1 MRRALCAASRVS
13 SLRLL
18 QRPPSLDRDR
28 RRVIAGV
35 RARPRRSRPFAMRI
49 ALDVMGGDHGCPV
62 AIKGVKLAL
71 EADNRIASVL
81 LVGQEEKIRPA
92 LSEVG
97 LTDAR
102 VQIVH
107 ASEVLTMDDKPLEG
121 IRKKKDSSM
130 VRAIELVR
138 DEKADAIISAGN
150 TGALVAGSMK
160 LGRLGGVE
168 RPAIAC
174 RFPSLSQD
182 FIMLD
187 CGANAVAEPSHL
199 AQFAVM
205 GSVYA
210 REILGT
216 EKPRVGVLCNG
227 TEEGKGTE
235 LTKETARLC
244 AQLDLNFMG
253 YCEGFDLFND
263 GVDVV
268 VCDGFVGNIV
278 LKTCESLSKT
288 IGRLLKNEVRA
299 NPVRMFGG
307 ALAKGAFNALKR
319 RLDPEVYG
327 GAAVLGVN
335 GIVIKAH
342 GSSRERA
349 FASAVRVAA
358 DEIGHGIKQTI
369 ATDILRA
376 NNRIAAATPAPVS
389 A

>member
-1 MRRALCAASRVS
+1 
-13 SLRLL
+13 
-18 QRPPSLDRDR
+18 
-28 RRVIAGV
+28 
-35 RARPRRSRPFAMRI
+35 MRI
-49 ALDVMGGDHGCPV
+49 ALDVMGGDHGCVV
-62 AIKGVKLAL
+62 AVKGAKLAL
-71 EADNRIASVL
+71 EADSRINSLL
-81 LVGQEEKIRPA
+81 LVGQEDKIRPA

-97 LTDAR
+97 LTDSR
-102 VQIVH
+102 ISIVH
-107 ASEVLTMDDKPLEG
+107 ASEVLTMEDKPLEG

-160 LGRLGGVE
+160 LGRLDGVE
-168 RPAIAC
+168 RPAIVC

-182 FIMLD
+182 FVMLD

-210 REILGT
+210 RQILGT

-235 LTKETARLC
+235 LTKETAKLC
-244 AQLDLNFMG
+244 AQLDLNFLG

-268 VCDGFVGNIV
+268 VCDGFIGNIV

-288 IGRLLKNEVRA
+288 IGRLLKNEVKA
-299 NPVRMFGG
+299 NPLRAAGG
-307 ALAKGAFNALKR
+307 VLAKGAFTALKR
-319 RLDPEVYG
+319 RMDPEVYG

-349 FASAVRVAA
+349 FASAIRVAA

-369 ATDILRA
+369 AADICRA
-376 NNRIAAATPAPVS
+376 NERIAASTAKPVS

>member
-1 MRRALCAASRVS
+1 
-13 SLRLL
+13 
-18 QRPPSLDRDR
+18 
-28 RRVIAGV
+28 
-35 RARPRRSRPFAMRI
+35 MRI
-49 ALDVMGGDHGCPV
+49 AVDVMSGDHGCAV
-62 AIKGVKLAL
+62 AIAGIKQAL
-71 EADNRIASVL
+71 EADASIVKIF
-81 LVGQEEKIRPA
+81 LVGREADAQAAIRQA
-92 LSEVG
+92 G
-97 LTDAR
+97 LADPRAE
-102 VQIVH
+102 IVN
-107 ASEVLTMDDKPLEG
+107 ASEVLTMEDKPVEG

-138 DEKADAIISAGN
+138 EGKADAVISAGN

-160 LGRLGGVE
+160 LRRLDGVE
-168 RPAIAC
+168 RPSIAC
-174 RFPSLSQD
+174 RFPSLNQD

-210 REILGT
+210 HEILGIA
-216 EKPRVGVLCNG
+216 KPRVGVLSNG
-227 TEEGKGTE
+227 TEESKGND
-235 LTKETARLC
+235 LTKATAKLC
-244 AQLDLNFMG
+244 SHLELNFLG

-288 IGRLLKNEVRA
+288 IGRLLKNEVKA
-299 NPVRMFGG
+299 NPLRMLGG
-307 ALAKGAFNALKR
+307 ALADGAFKALKQ

-327 GAAVLGVN
+327 GAVVLGLN
-335 GIVIKAH
+335 GIVVKAH

-349 FASAVRVAA
+349 FASAIRVAA
-358 DEIGHGIKQTI
+358 EEIKHDINKTI
-369 ATDILRA
+369 SQQIARA
-376 NNRIAAATPAPVS
+376 NERLAAVETTVPPPVH